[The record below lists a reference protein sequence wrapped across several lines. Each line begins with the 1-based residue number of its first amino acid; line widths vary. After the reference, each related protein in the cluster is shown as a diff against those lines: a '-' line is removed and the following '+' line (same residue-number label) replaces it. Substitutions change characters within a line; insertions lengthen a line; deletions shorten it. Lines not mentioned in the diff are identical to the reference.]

1 MRIEKL
7 FSKIV
12 KLRDQG
18 HLFFTFTS
26 MRRQVFQRREP
37 WRTHLIGLSDAMSV
51 AVGTAAGQLL
61 EY

>member
-7 FSKIV
+7 LSKIV

-26 MRRQVFQRREP
+26 MTRDVFKGESLGG
-37 WRTHLIGLSDAMSV
+37 HIGLSDAMPV
-51 AVGTAAGQLL
+51 AVGTAASQ
-61 EY
+61 